1 MSKKLLVFVSL
12 ISLLFAN
19 YFVYVPKV
27 SAAYVPSSFTSTS
40 YITGEKAT
48 YKLSFTLPMS
58 LKIGKIGVSFA
69 NPYVDFS
76 GASLSV
82 SGISGGSC
90 YVDYEPGISGNQDLV
105 CKFNS
110 VVTTAPNT
118 TIVMTVT
125 NAKNPSG
132 STASIGWDY
141 IMLSDSPTANHDSF
155 WEYNQNNDPDY
166 RIQSNI
172 YVSLTDPEPE
182 PEPTPVPTPA
192 PTPTLSPTPAPTPSP
207 APINNNVDVDID
219 ITIVSIEINS
229 YYYFEGSNTTKLS
242 DIKDTKSVPNF
253 TLDRQNLCMM
263 TFIGNIDMSSQNVV
277 NTVKN
282 LDQNVSFEYMYFWV
296 SWEFWAYF
304 EKPLEVTFYDEKDQI
319 KEDSEIVLNGKVLNT
334 SDYKITTTENGDKQV
349 EVSSEVIK
357 ENKTDNNKIEIKVEP
372 KLTLNISDPEIKV
385 YDSSYNL
392 EGSISDISS
401 EIYVEFNGKNEKVEI
416 DENGKFS
423 KNLELMLG
431 RNTLK
436 VEAKKDGTVIK
447 SQDATIIY
455 ENDSS
460 AKLLNQLK
468 DFFDK
473 YRYLILG
480 ILGFI
485 LLIPVSILGYVIF
498 KLAKKKKN

>member
-1 MSKKLLVFVSL
+1 M
-12 ISLLFAN
+12 
-19 YFVYVPKV
+19 
-27 SAAYVPSSFTSTS
+27 
-40 YITGEKAT
+40 
-48 YKLSFTLPMS
+48 
-58 LKIGKIGVSFA
+58 
-69 NPYVDFS
+69 
-76 GASLSV
+76 
-82 SGISGGSC
+82 
-90 YVDYEPGISGNQDLV
+90 
-105 CKFNS
+105 
-110 VVTTAPNT
+110 
-118 TIVMTVT
+118 
-125 NAKNPSG
+125 
-132 STASIGWDY
+132 
-141 IMLSDSPTANHDSF
+141 
-155 WEYNQNNDPDY
+155 PDKE
-166 RIQSNI
+166 I
-172 YVSLTDPEPE
+172 
-182 PEPTPVPTPA
+182 
-192 PTPTLSPTPAPTPSP
+192 
-207 APINNNVDVDID
+207 DV
-219 ITIVSIEINS
+219 
-229 YYYFEGSNTTKLS
+229 